1 VGICPICNGE
11 HFLDDNKRE
20 KVRCSK
26 CKSLERT
33 RLLWLILE
41 ELLPSDKL
49 LDVFHFAP
57 EEGIARKLRS
67 RYGARYRLFDLNPKL
82 YCFDFAEVE
91 QLDLCHGIDEFRGN
105 SVDVILHNHVMEHLP
120 CNYFAVMVALN
131 ALLRPGGL
139 HIFSLPIIGNYY
151 RESLDPNLTELERRV
166 FFAQGDHV
174 RAFGRLDTTEK
185 LQQLFHENI
194 HFSKL
199 VHLSEESLRQAAIPT
214 NVLTKLTSNTV
225 FAWRKPARV
234 STRWIGRKMEIE
246 PPKIYGKFKAFA
258 ALNRT
263 IAPGDGMF
271 NEIHPEHY
279 FAVGASAAHL
289 ISESLAAA
297 CVPPGRVERV
307 LDYACGY
314 GRVLRWLR
322 VEFPQAF
329 LLGVDSDPKAVRGCN
344 LALGVETRQLDLSFA
359 KPIDAPFD
367 LIWVGSLMTHVP
379 EWETLRVIQ
388 YLKTHL
394 TNGGVLVLTTH
405 GDLVYERL
413 RLGERHYNIAKAGIG
428 KIIREFDWLG
438 YGHASYGHSGYG
450 ISVCKPSRI
459 VTMIETCNLVC
470 VYFKARGW
478 AAHQDVFGCV
488 NP

>member
-1 VGICPICNGE
+1 M
-11 HFLDDNKRE
+11 L
-20 KVRCSK
+20 
-26 CKSLERT
+26 
-33 RLLWLILE
+33 
-41 ELLPSDKL
+41 
-49 LDVFHFAP
+49 HFAP
-57 EEGIARKLRS
+57 EEGIARKLHQ
-67 RYGARYRLFDLNPKL
+67 RYGGHYRLFDLNPQL
-82 YCFDFAEVE
+82 YPFEFAQVE
-91 QLDLCHGIDEFRGN
+91 QLDLCLGLDAFHPE
-105 SVDVILHNHVMEHLP
+105 SVDLILHNHVIEHLP
-120 CNYFAVMVALN
+120 CDYAAVMLALN
-131 ALLRPGGL
+131 QLLRPEGL
-139 HIFSLPIIGNYY
+139 HLFSLPIIGNYY
-151 RESLDPNLTELERRV
+151 QEDLDPNLTEGQRRDR
-166 FFAQGDHV
+166 FAQGDHV
-174 RAFGRLDTTEK
+174 RAFGRLDTTEQ
-185 LQQLFHENI
+185 LQQLFLENI

-246 PPKIYGKFKAFA
+246 PQKIYGRVKAFA

-263 IAPGDGMF
+263 IAPSDGMF
-271 NEIHPEHY
+271 NEIDPEQY

-297 CVPPGRVERV
+297 RVPPGRVERV

-344 LALGVETRQLDLSFA
+344 LALGVQTRQLDLSFA

-367 LIWVGSLMTHVP
+367 LIWVGSLMTHLP

-394 TNGGVLVLTTH
+394 TKDGVLVLSTH
-405 GDLVYERL
+405 GNLVYERL
-413 RLGERHYNIAKAGIG
+413 RSGERHYNVREAAIS
-428 KIIREFDWLG
+428 KIVREFDHLG
-438 YGHASYGHSGYG
+438 YGFASYGRASYG
-450 ISVCKPSRI
+450 ISVGKPSRI
-459 VTMIETCNLVC
+459 VTMIEACNLVC

-478 AAHQDVFGCV
+478 AAHQDVFACV